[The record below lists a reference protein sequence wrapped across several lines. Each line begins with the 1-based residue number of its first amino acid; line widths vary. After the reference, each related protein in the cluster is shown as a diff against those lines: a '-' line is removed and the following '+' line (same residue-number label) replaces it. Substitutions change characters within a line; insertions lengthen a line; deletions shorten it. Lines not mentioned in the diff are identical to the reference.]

1 MGGGGIDFA
10 KNCEGGGDKFGIS
23 KYNMI
28 RLLLENSLNS
38 IGVLDIPTLLYF
50 HDILVSVS

>member
-1 MGGGGIDFA
+1 MYGGVIDFA
-10 KNCEGGGDKFGIS
+10 KNGEGGDKFGIS

-28 RLLLENSLNS
+28 RLLLDNSLNS

-50 HDILVSVS
+50 HDILVAVS